1 MTLQLR
7 HVTKSFGEQTAL
19 RDVDL
24 SVEYGEVHALVG
36 QNGSGKSTLIKLL
49 SGYHQPDPGAEAELD
64 GRPFQLG
71 SSHAARAAGLRFVH
85 QDLALV
91 LSLSILDNMMLGRP
105 YPVGLGGRIRWRV
118 AADRAR
124 GYLGQVGMEADVR
137 SPVGTLSMSER
148 TAVAIARALSD
159 TGSGQLLVV
168 LDEPTAA
175 LPAGD
180 VDRLLEAIGRLRAE
194 GHGVL
199 LVSHHLGEVLGIA
212 DRITVLRDGRVAAS
226 VPGAGVDQRRLTEL
240 IVGHSVVVPDVGP
253 RRPKAG
259 GGFPRQPAGPGRP
272 DQAMALR
279 VRGLAGG
286 RIGGLDFG
294 VRAGEIVGVA
304 GITGSGRESLAPL
317 LTGGLPHQG
326 EIEVAGSRL
335 APGRPRDVVAAG
347 VAAVPGER
355 ARLGVFPN
363 LGVRANMTI
372 SQLERHRR
380 WGRIVRR
387 LERREVG
394 EWIDRLGIVARG
406 PDAPMPTLSG
416 GNQQKVLVARA
427 LRTRPGV
434 LVLDDPTQGIDIGA
448 RAQIHEVIEQC
459 AADGIAILLVS
470 TDSDELA
477 RLSDRVLILAGG
489 RLAQI
494 LERGPAL
501 TAKSIDASQLDAK
514 PGPALAAAAVG
525 SEGGDA

>member
-1 MTLQLR
+1 MTLKLR
-7 HVTKSFGEQTAL
+7 HVTKSFGEQAAL

-71 SSHAARAAGLRFVH
+71 STPAARAAGLRFVH

-105 YPVGLGGRIRWRV
+105 YPVRLGGGIRWRV
-118 AADRAR
+118 AASRAS
-124 GYLGQVGMEADVR
+124 GYLRRVGVEADVR

-159 TGSGQLLVV
+159 TRDGRLLVV

-180 VDRLLEAIGRLRAE
+180 VDRLLEAIGGLRAE

-199 LVSHHLGEVLGIA
+199 LVSHHLDEVLGIA
-212 DRITVLRDGRVAAS
+212 DRITVLRDGRVVAS
-226 VPGAGVDQRRLTEL
+226 VPSAGVNQRRLAEL
-240 IVGHSVVVPDVGP
+240 IVGHAVVVPDAGP
-253 RRPKAG
+253 RQAAD
-259 GGFPRQPAGPGRP
+259 PRKQ
-272 DQAMALR
+272 DQHMVLR

-286 RIGGLDFG
+286 RINGLGFG
-294 VRAGEIVGVA
+294 IRAGEIVGVA

-317 LTGGLPHQG
+317 LTGGLPHRG

-387 LERREVG
+387 LERREVVQ
-394 EWIDRLGIVARG
+394 WIDRLGIVTRG
-406 PDAPMPTLSG
+406 PDAPMSSLSG

-427 LRTRPGV
+427 LRTHPEV

-448 RAQIHEVIEQC
+448 RAQIHEVIERC
-459 AADGIAILLVS
+459 AAEGIAILLVS

-514 PGPALAAAAVG
+514 PRPAFAAAAAG
-525 SEGGDA
+525 SEGEDA

>member
-1 MTLQLR
+1 MTLRLR
-7 HVTKSFGEQTAL
+7 HVAKSFGEQAAL

-71 SSHAARAAGLRFVH
+71 STHAARAAGLRFVH

-91 LSLSILDNMMLGRP
+91 LPLSILDNMMLGRP

-118 AADRAR
+118 AADRAS
-124 GYLGQVGMEADVR
+124 GYLRQVGVEADVR
-137 SPVGTLSMSER
+137 SAVGSLSMSER
-148 TAVAIARALSD
+148 SAVAIARALSD
-159 TGSGQLLVV
+159 TGHGRLLIV

-175 LPAGD
+175 LPADD
-180 VDRLLEAIGRLRAE
+180 VDRLLEAIGRLRTE

-212 DRITVLRDGRVAAS
+212 DRITVLRDGHVAAS
-226 VPGAGVDQRRLTEL
+226 APRADVDQRRLTEL
-240 IVGHSVVVPDVGP
+240 IVGHSVAVPD
-253 RRPKAG
+253 AG
-259 GGFPRQPAGPGRP
+259 HRQATALGDG
-272 DQAMALR
+272 DQDAVLR

-286 RIGGLDFG
+286 RISDLDFDI
-294 VRAGEIVGVA
+294 RAGEIVGVA

-317 LTGGLPHQG
+317 LTGGLPHRG
-326 EIEVAGSRL
+326 EIEVAGSLL
-335 APGRPRDVVAAG
+335 APGRPRGVVAAG

-363 LGVRANMTI
+363 FGVRANMTI
-372 SQLERHRR
+372 SQLDRHLR
-380 WGRIVRR
+380 WGRIVRSA
-387 LERREVG
+387 ERREAR
-394 EWIDRLGIVARG
+394 EWIDRLGIVPPG
-406 PDAPMPTLSG
+406 PDTPMPSLSG

-427 LRTRPGV
+427 LRTRPKL
-434 LVLDDPTQGIDIGA
+434 LVLDDPTQGIDVGA
-448 RAQIHEVIEQC
+448 RAQIHRVIERC
-459 AADGIAILLVS
+459 AGEGIAILLVS

-477 RLSDRVLILAGG
+477 RLSDRVLILSGG
-489 RLAQI
+489 RLARI
-494 LERGPAL
+494 LERGPTL

-514 PGPALAAAAVG
+514 PGPAFATAA
-525 SEGGDA
+525 SRPEGGDA

>member
-7 HVTKSFGEQTAL
+7 HVTKTFGEQTAL

-49 SGYHQPDPGAEAELD
+49 SGYHQPAPGAQAELD
-64 GRPFQLG
+64 GRSFQLG
-71 SSHAARAAGLRFVH
+71 SIQAARTAGLRFLH

-91 LSLSILDNMMLGRP
+91 LQLSILDNIMLGRP
-105 YPVGLGGRIRWRV
+105 YPVGLAGRIRWRE
-118 AADRAR
+118 AAERAA
-124 GYLGQVGMEADVR
+124 GYLHRVGVDADVR
-137 SPVGTLSMSER
+137 APVGSLSMSER
-148 TAVAIARALSD
+148 TAVAIARALAD
-159 TGSGQLLVV
+159 TGHGQLLIV

-180 VDRLLEAIGRLRAE
+180 VDRLLESIGRLRAE

-226 VPGAGVDQRRLTEL
+226 VASAEIDQRRLTEL
-240 IVGHSVVVPDVGP
+240 IVGHSALVPDTG
-253 RRPKAG
+253 A
-259 GGFPRQPAGPGRP
+259 RQPAAHGGG
-272 DQAMALR
+272 DQPAVLQ
-279 VRGLAGG
+279 VRRLAGG
-286 RIGGLDFG
+286 RIRGLDFA
-294 VRAGEIVGVA
+294 VRAGEIIGVA

-317 LTGGLPHQG
+317 LTGGLPHRG
-326 EIEVAGSRL
+326 EIEAAGSVL
-335 APGRPRDVVAAG
+335 APGRPRGVVAAG

-372 SQLERHRR
+372 SQPERHRR
-380 WGRIVRR
+380 WGRIVRSA
-387 LERREVG
+387 ERGEVT
-394 EWIDRLGIVARG
+394 EWIDRLGIVTHG

-427 LRTRPGV
+427 LRTRPKV

-448 RAQIHEVIEQC
+448 RAQIHEVIERC
-459 AADGIAILLVS
+459 AAEGIAILLVS

-489 RLAQI
+489 RLART
-494 LERGPAL
+494 LERGPGL
-501 TAKSIDASQLDAK
+501 TAKSIDTGQLDAK
-514 PGPALAAAAVG
+514 PGPAFAAATFR
-525 SEGGDA
+525 SEGEA

>member
-7 HVTKSFGEQTAL
+7 HVTKSFGGQPAL

-49 SGYHQPDPGAEAELD
+49 SGYHQPDPGAEAALD

-71 SSHAARAAGLRFVH
+71 STQAARTAGLRFVH

-118 AADRAR
+118 AADRAS
-124 GYLGQVGMEADVR
+124 GYLRRVGVAADVR
-137 SPVGTLSMSER
+137 SPVHSLSMSER

-159 TGSGQLLVV
+159 TGHGRLLFV

-175 LPAGD
+175 LPPDD
-180 VDRLLEAIGRLRAE
+180 VSRLLAAVGRLRAE

-199 LVSHHLGEVLGIA
+199 LVSHHLGEVLDIA

-226 VPGAGVDQRRLTEL
+226 VPRRDVDQRRLTEL
-240 IVGHSVVVPDVGP
+240 IVGHSIVTAPGP
-253 RRPKAG
+253 RPAADPGERSSAAVLQV
-259 GGFPRQPAGPGRP
+259 RQ
-272 DQAMALR
+272 
-279 VRGLAGG
+279 LAGG
-286 RIGGLDFG
+286 RIRELGFDI
-294 VRAGEIVGVA
+294 RAGEIVGVA

-317 LTGGLPHQG
+317 LTGGLPHRGQVD
-326 EIEVAGSRL
+326 VAGSRL
-335 APGRPRDVVAAG
+335 APGRPGGVVAAG
-347 VAAVPGER
+347 VAAVPGDR

-363 LGVRANMTI
+363 FGVRANMTI
-372 SQLERHRR
+372 SHLGRHRR
-380 WGRIVRR
+380 WGRIARGR
-387 LERREVG
+387 EGREV
-394 EWIDRLGIVARG
+394 ETWIDQLAIVTRG
-406 PDAPMPTLSG
+406 PDAPMLSLSG

-427 LRTRPGV
+427 LRTSPKV

-448 RAQIHEVIEQC
+448 RAQIHDVIERC
-459 AADGIAILLVS
+459 AGQGIAILLVS

-477 RLSDRVLILAGG
+477 RLSDRVLILSGG
-489 RLAQI
+489 RLARI

-501 TAKSIDASQLDAK
+501 TAKSIDVSQLDAR
-514 PGPALAAAAVG
+514 PGTALTAVAAGSQA
-525 SEGGDA
+525 SEGDA

>member
-24 SVEYGEVHALVG
+24 SVAYGEVHALVG

-49 SGYHQPDPGAEAELD
+49 SGYHQPGPGAEAELD

-71 SSHAARAAGLRFVH
+71 STHAARVAGLRFVH

-91 LSLSILDNMMLGRP
+91 LPLSILENMMLGRP
-105 YPVGLGGRIRWRV
+105 YPVGLGGRIRWRA
-118 AADRAR
+118 AADRAG
-124 GYLGQVGMEADVR
+124 GYLRQVGVKADVW
-137 SPVGTLSMSER
+137 SLVGSLSMSER
-148 TAVAIARALSD
+148 SAVAIARALSD
-159 TGSGQLLVV
+159 TGHGRLLIV

-175 LPAGD
+175 LPADD
-180 VDRLLEAIGRLRAE
+180 VGRLLEAIARLRAE

-199 LVSHHLGEVLGIA
+199 LVSHHLGEVLDIA

-226 VPGAGVDQRRLTEL
+226 VPSADVDQRRLTEL
-240 IVGHSVVVPDVGP
+240 IVGHSAVVSDPGPQRADPDERENVV
-253 RRPKAG
+253 
-259 GGFPRQPAGPGRP
+259 F
-272 DQAMALR
+272 R
-279 VRGLAGG
+279 VRQVSGG
-286 RIGGLDFG
+286 RIRGLDLD

-317 LTGGLPHQG
+317 LTGGLPHLG
-326 EIEVAGSRL
+326 EVEVAGSL
-335 APGRPRDVVAAG
+335 LTPGRPRGVVAAG
-347 VAAVPGER
+347 VATVPGER

-372 SQLERHRR
+372 SQPQSHRR
-380 WGRIVRR
+380 WGRIVRSR
-387 LERREVG
+387 ERREV
-394 EWIDRLGIVARG
+394 EMWIDRLGIVTQG
-406 PDAPMPTLSG
+406 PDAPMPSLSG

-427 LRTRPGV
+427 LRTRPKV

-448 RAQIHEVIEQC
+448 RAQIHEVIERC
-459 AADGIAILLVS
+459 AAEGIAVLLIS

-477 RLSDRVLILAGG
+477 RLSDRVLVLAAG
-489 RLAQI
+489 RHAQT

-501 TAKSIDASQLDAK
+501 TAKSIDVSQLDAK
-514 PGPALAAAAVG
+514 PGPQG
-525 SEGGDA
+525 EP

>member
-7 HVTKSFGEQTAL
+7 HVTKSFGEQRAL
-19 RDVDL
+19 AGVNL
-24 SVEYGEVHALVG
+24 SVAYGEVHALVG

-49 SGYHQPDPGAEAELD
+49 SGYHQPDPGAEAGLD

-71 SSHAARAAGLRFVH
+71 STHAARAAGLRFVH

-91 LSLSILDNMMLGRP
+91 LPLSILDNMMLGRP
-105 YPVGLGGRIRWRV
+105 YPVGLGGRIRWRA
-118 AADRAR
+118 AADRAS
-124 GYLGQVGMEADVR
+124 GYLRRVGVEADVR
-137 SPVGTLSMSER
+137 SPVGSLSMSER
-148 TAVAIARALSD
+148 SAVAIARALSD
-159 TGSGQLLVV
+159 TGHERLLVV

-175 LPAGD
+175 LPAAD
-180 VDRLLEAIGRLRAE
+180 VGRLLEAIGRLRAE

-199 LVSHHLGEVLGIA
+199 LVSHHLGEVLDIA

-226 VPGAGVDQRRLTEL
+226 LPSADVDQRQLTEL
-240 IVGHSVVVPDVGP
+240 IVGHSAAVPG
-253 RRPKAG
+253 AG
-259 GGFPRQPAGPGRP
+259 LRQAVAAPGHE
-272 DQAMALR
+272 DENTVLR
-279 VRGLAGG
+279 VRRLAGG
-286 RIGGLDFG
+286 RIHGLDFD

-317 LTGGLPHQG
+317 LTGGLPHGG
-326 EIEVAGSRL
+326 EIEVAGSLL
-335 APGRPRDVVAAG
+335 APGRPRRVVAAG

-372 SQLERHRR
+372 SQLERHLR
-380 WGRIVRR
+380 WGRIVRSR
-387 LERREVG
+387 ERGEV
-394 EWIDRLGIVARG
+394 EMWIDRLGIVTRG

-427 LRTRPGV
+427 LRTRPKV

-448 RAQIHEVIEQC
+448 RAQIHEVIERC
-459 AADGIAILLVS
+459 AGEGIAILLVS

-477 RLSDRVLILAGG
+477 RLSDRVLILAAGL
-489 RLAQI
+489 LAQT

-501 TAKSIDASQLDAK
+501 TAKSIDAGQLDAK
-514 PGPALAAAAVG
+514 
-525 SEGGDA
+525 GDT

>member
-7 HVTKSFGEQTAL
+7 HVTKSFGEQAAL

-24 SVEYGEVHALVG
+24 SVAYGEVHALVG

-64 GRPFQLG
+64 GRPFHLG
-71 SSHAARAAGLRFVH
+71 STHAARAAGLRFVH

-105 YPVGLGGRIRWRV
+105 YPVGLGGRIRWRE
-118 AADRAR
+118 AAERAD
-124 GYLGQVGMEADVR
+124 GYLRRVGVAADVR
-137 SPVGTLSMSER
+137 SPVGSLSMSER
-148 TAVAIARALSD
+148 SAVAIARALSD
-159 TGSGQLLVV
+159 TGHGQLLFV

-175 LPAGD
+175 LPADD
-180 VDRLLEAIGRLRAE
+180 VSRLLQSIGRLRAE

-226 VPGAGVDQRRLTEL
+226 LPGAGVDQRRLTEL
-240 IVGHSVVVPDVGP
+240 IVGHSALGPD
-253 RRPKAG
+253 AG
-259 GGFPRQPAGPGRP
+259 ARQPAAHGDG
-272 DQAMALR
+272 DQNAVLR
-279 VRGLAGG
+279 VRRLAGG
-286 RIGGLDFG
+286 RIGGLDFDL
-294 VRAGEIVGVA
+294 RAGEIVGVA

-317 LTGGLPHQG
+317 LTGGLPHHG
-326 EIEVAGSRL
+326 EIEVASSVL
-335 APGRPRDVVAAG
+335 APGRPRSAVAAG

-372 SQLERHRR
+372 SQPGRHRR
-380 WGRIVRR
+380 WGRIARGA
-387 LERREVG
+387 ERDEVV
-394 EWIDRLGIVARG
+394 EWIDRLGIVAQG

-427 LRTRPGV
+427 LRTRPKV

-448 RAQIHEVIEQC
+448 RAQIHEVIERC
-459 AADGIAILLVS
+459 AADGIAIVLVS

-489 RLAQI
+489 ELAHI

-514 PGPALAAAAVG
+514 PGPAFAAAASRSQG
-525 SEGGDA
+525 SEGEA

>member
-24 SVEYGEVHALVG
+24 TVDYGEVHALVG

-49 SGYHQPDPGAEAELD
+49 SGYHQPAPGAEAELD
-64 GRPFQLG
+64 GRSFQLG
-71 SSHAARAAGLRFVH
+71 STHAARAAGLRFVH

-91 LSLSILDNMMLGRP
+91 LQLSILDNMMLGRS
-105 YPVGLGGRIRWRV
+105 YPLGLGGRIRWRE
-118 AADRAR
+118 AADRAG
-124 GYLGQVGMEADVR
+124 GYLRRVGVDADVR
-137 SPVGTLSMSER
+137 SPVGSLSMSER
-148 TAVAIARALSD
+148 AAVAIARALSD
-159 TGSGQLLVV
+159 TGHGRLLIV

-180 VDRLLEAIGRLRAE
+180 VDRLLESIGRLRAD

-199 LVSHHLGEVLGIA
+199 LVSHHLGEVLGVA

-226 VPGAGVDQRRLTEL
+226 LPCADVDQRRLTEL
-240 IVGHSVVVPDVGP
+240 IVGHSALTPDTGA
-253 RRPKAG
+253 RP
-259 GGFPRQPAGPGRP
+259 PAARV
-272 DQAMALR
+272 DADEHAVLR
-279 VRGLAGG
+279 VRRLAGG
-286 RIGGLDFG
+286 RIRELDFA

-317 LTGGLPHQG
+317 LTGGLPHRG
-326 EIEVAGSRL
+326 EIEAARSVL
-335 APGRPRDVVAAG
+335 APGRPRGVVAAG

-372 SQLERHRR
+372 SQPERHRR
-380 WGRIVRR
+380 WGRIVRGA
-387 LERREVG
+387 ERDEV
-394 EWIDRLGIVARG
+394 EMWIGRLGIVTQG

-427 LRTRPGV
+427 LRTRPKV
-434 LVLDDPTQGIDIGA
+434 LVLDDPTQGIDVGA
-448 RAQIHEVIEQC
+448 RAQIHEVIERC

-489 RLAQI
+489 RLART
-494 LERGPAL
+494 LERGPGL
-501 TAKSIDASQLDAK
+501 TAKSIDASQLDLT
-514 PGPALAAAAVG
+514 PGPAFAAAAAR
-525 SEGGDA
+525 SEGTEGEA

>member
-24 SVEYGEVHALVG
+24 SVDYGEVHALVG

-49 SGYHQPDPGAEAELD
+49 SGYHQPAPGAEAEMD
-64 GRPFQLG
+64 GRSFQLG
-71 SSHAARAAGLRFVH
+71 STHAARAAGLRFVH

-91 LSLSILDNMMLGRP
+91 LQLSILDNMMLGRP
-105 YPVGLGGRIRWRV
+105 YPVGLAGRIRWRE
-118 AADRAR
+118 ASDRAG
-124 GYLGQVGMEADVR
+124 GYLRQVGMDADVR
-137 SPVGTLSMSER
+137 SPVGSLSMSER

-159 TGSGQLLVV
+159 TGHGRLLIV

-180 VDRLLEAIGRLRAE
+180 VDRLLESIGRLRAE

-212 DRITVLRDGRVAAS
+212 DRITVLRDGSVAAS
-226 VPGAGVDQRRLTEL
+226 LPCADVDQHRLTEL
-240 IVGHSVVVPDVGP
+240 IVGHSALAPD
-253 RRPKAG
+253 AG
-259 GGFPRQPAGPGRP
+259 ARQPASPGDGDRH
-272 DQAMALR
+272 AVLR
-279 VRGLAGG
+279 VRRLAGG
-286 RIGGLDFG
+286 RIGELDFA

-317 LTGGLPHQG
+317 LTGGLRHRG
-326 EIEVAGSRL
+326 EIEAAGSVL
-335 APGRPRDVVAAG
+335 APGRPRGVVAAG

-372 SQLERHRR
+372 SQPERHRR
-380 WGRIVRR
+380 WGRIVRSA
-387 LERREVG
+387 ERDEVT
-394 EWIDRLGIVARG
+394 EWIDRLGIVTHG

-427 LRTRPGV
+427 LRTRPKV
-434 LVLDDPTQGIDIGA
+434 LVLDDPTQGIDVGA
-448 RAQIHEVIEQC
+448 RAQIHEVIERC
-459 AADGIAILLVS
+459 AAEGIAILLVS

-477 RLSDRVLILAGG
+477 RLSDRVLILADG
-489 RLAQI
+489 RLART
-494 LERGPAL
+494 LERGPGL
-501 TAKSIDASQLDAK
+501 TTKSIDTSQLDAK
-514 PGPALAAAAVG
+514 PGPAFAAAASRCEG
-525 SEGGDA
+525 SEGEA